1 MRNHVPIL
9 LNLKEPNYSQWHC
22 LFDSVLGKFGLG
34 PHVDVVMDYGKSKS
48 NWIFSF
54 WTSLDWITL
63 DVDVHML
70 N

>member
-1 MRNHVPIL
+1 M
-9 LNLKEPNYSQWHC
+9 E
-22 LFDSVLGKFGLG
+22 VL
-34 PHVDVVMDYGKSKS
+34 VDVVMDYGKSKS

-63 DVDVHML
+63 DMDVHML

>member
-1 MRNHVPIL
+1 MKK
-9 LNLKEPNYSQWHC
+9 KENKQVGRTGGAVAPSD
-22 LFDSVLGKFGLG
+22 LI
-34 PHVDVVMDYGKSKS
+34 DVVTDFGKSKS

-54 WTSLDWITL
+54 WTSLDWIIL